1 MLRFAECVS
10 GCESNV
16 CLFCRSVGLLSG
28 NIGILYG
35 NVGPFCRNIVNQVQ
49 NALGCAHLEVDDWLT
64 EWESDE
70 LRDISGIRHVALMQ
84 QSWHTHG

>member
-1 MLRFAECVS
+1 MLSDARTLRFAECVS

-16 CLFCRSVGLLSG
+16 GLFCGSIGLLSG

-35 NVGPFCRNIVNQVQ
+35 NIGPFCRNIVNQVT
-49 NALGCAHLEVDDWLT
+49 NALGCALLEVDDWLT

-70 LRDISGIRHVALMQ
+70 LRDIS
-84 QSWHTHG
+84 